1 MISDEELKEF
11 LAWKFDPNSHES
23 AFQEMA
29 QELLAYREAEQKNL
43 MCWRKDYPE
52 EGGICEDSLVDIIAD
67 ELSDNDETTEE
78 IQRAARLPNRKMRIW
93 LSGGEDR
100 VVHWEWVE

>member
-29 QELLAYREAEQKNL
+29 QELLAYREAERAIWQNAPEWANWFARDLYGAARFYEDKP
-43 MCWRKDYPE
+43 YPW
-52 EGGICEDSLVDIIAD
+52 SSVWLSKKLSLLVDDVNWQSALQ
-67 ELSDNDETTEE
+67 E
-78 IQRAARLPNRKMRIW
+78 RPK
-93 LSGGEDR
+93 
-100 VVHWEWVE
+100 